1 LVHRVGSS
9 DLRVAAWFCG
19 AVGLYDITY
28 VLFTMFGGPLIGPRL
43 DVLFPDFLVFHGA
56 ARAWAEGKAA
66 MVYEVNAFTQFQ
78 NALYF
83 QGLDGQAYFRP
94 FFYPPIWLVMLLPF
108 AWLTA
113 TKAYA
118 LFIAVTAAIATA
130 LVGRHDWT
138 GWLAVLVSPA
148 AVWVVLAGQ
157 NTFLSVTF
165 FYGGMGLI
173 DRVPAAAGIL
183 LGLLAYKPQL
193 FVLIPVALI
202 AARRWRVLAWTSA
215 TVVAVSLTSLAMFGT
230 EVWQAFLASAREG
243 SAVSGADAMFE
254 SFRLQMVT
262 LFAAVRLTG
271 FAPATA
277 QAVQLTGAA
286 LSAAVVWLG
295 FRRQGPS
302 EPAIALLAALT
313 FLVSPYTMN
322 YDLLLL
328 MPAVLALFRFALAQG
343 FYPGERLLHPLL
355 WLCPVFV
362 MMLNDCGLPLVPM
375 LIALFAALAFARLR
389 TAAKVELPASARAR

>member
-1 LVHRVGSS
+1 
-9 DLRVAAWFCG
+9 
-19 AVGLYDITY
+19 
-28 VLFTMFGGPLIGPRL
+28 
-43 DVLFPDFLVFHGA
+43 
-56 ARAWAEGKAA
+56 
-66 MVYEVNAFTQFQ
+66 
-78 NALYF
+78 
-83 QGLDGQAYFRP
+83 
-94 FFYPPIWLVMLLPF
+94 
-108 AWLTA
+108 
-113 TKAYA
+113 
-118 LFIAVTAAIATA
+118 
-130 LVGRHDWT
+130 VGRHDWT

-254 SFRLQMVT
+254 SLRLQMVT